1 MKKSMIKI
9 TLALAAVFA
18 LAACGGS
25 REPGDAAGARV
36 LRNLFQR
43 SGVPANIVSFKK
55 TQGREAHIGTQ
66 DVYEY
71 WYESEIQFPDGYD
84 AKCAEEKER
93 GPCAL
98 LGIAAD
104 QTFQKNEILKSEGSL
119 HFSKTGKG
127 WAAEDKND
135 Y

>member
-1 MKKSMIKI
+1 MNKPMIKI

-66 DVYEY
+66 NVYEY
-71 WYESEIQFPDGYD
+71 WYEFGNPVPG
-84 AKCAEEKER
+84 R
-93 GPCAL
+93 L
-98 LGIAAD
+98 
-104 QTFQKNEILKSEGSL
+104 
-119 HFSKTGKG
+119 
-127 WAAEDKND
+127 
-135 Y
+135 